1 MAQDSVP
8 RFELLDED
16 QLRDLIHAADS
27 KNTKNSV
34 KFAVNVFE
42 EYLHETR
49 PNTNLHSVNE
59 LPNSELDNVL
69 QRFYAGARQ
78 KNCDFFFGI

>member
-78 KNCDFFFGI
+78 KNGEFFFGI

>member
-16 QLRDLIHAADS
+16 QLRDLIHAADG

-69 QRFYAGARQ
+69 QRIYAGARQ
-78 KNCDFFFGI
+78 KNGEFFFGI